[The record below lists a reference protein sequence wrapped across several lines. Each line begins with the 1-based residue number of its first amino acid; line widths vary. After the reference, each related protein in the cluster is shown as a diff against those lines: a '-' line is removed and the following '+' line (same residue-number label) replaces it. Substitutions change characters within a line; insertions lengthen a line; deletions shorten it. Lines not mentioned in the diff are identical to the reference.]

1 MRGWLNAQARR
12 LPEWAVWLAGALPLA
27 LLVADT
33 LLGRLGIDPVRDIE
47 HRLGRTALYFLAA
60 SLAVTPLLRFGRVN
74 LVRLRR
80 AVGLLAFSYAVLH
93 LGAWLVFD
101 MGLLWAQIVKDVV
114 KRPYLVFGMGAF
126 VILLLLAL
134 TSNAASL
141 RRLGA
146 AGWRSLHRLV
156 YLAAPLVVLHW
167 LWALK
172 VWEAKP
178 LFWGA
183 VILGLLAVRAVP
195 RRRMAA
201 KGPLAT
207 AKKVF
212 KTGT

>member
-74 LVRLRR
+74 VVRLRR
-80 AVGLLAFSYAVLH
+80 ALGLLAFSYAALH

-101 MGLLWAQIVKDVV
+101 MGLLWSQIARDVV
-114 KRPYLVFGMGAF
+114 KRRYLVFGMGAF
-126 VILLLLAL
+126 TILLLLAL

-146 AGWRSLHRLV
+146 ARWRWLHRLV
-156 YLAAPLVVLHW
+156 YAAAPLAVTHW

-178 LFWGA
+178 LAWGA
-183 VILGLLAVRAVP
+183 VILALLACRTLP
-195 RRRMAA
+195 RHARTGRPGRLAA
-201 KGPLAT
+201 KSRA
-207 AKKVF
+207 
-212 KTGT
+212 

>member
-1 MRGWLNAQARR
+1 MRAWLNAQARR
-12 LPEWAVWLAGALPLA
+12 LPEWGVWLAGLVPLA

-33 LLGRLGIDPVRDIE
+33 TLGRLGIDPVRDIE

-60 SLAVTPLLRFGRVN
+60 SLAVTPLLRFGRIN
-74 LVRLRR
+74 LMRLRR
-80 AVGLLAFSYAVLH
+80 ALGLLAFTYAALH
-93 LGAWLVFD
+93 LAAWLVFD

-126 VILLLLAL
+126 AILLALAL

-156 YLAAPLVVLHW
+156 YVAAPLAVLHW

-178 LFWGA
+178 LGWGA
-183 VILGLLAVRAVP
+183 VILALLAARALPRGRTTLKAGVRAGKMEV
-195 RRRMAA
+195 
-201 KGPLAT
+201 KSGL
-207 AKKVF
+207 
-212 KTGT
+212 